1 MPDARTI
8 CRIVTSTAE
17 VAEHHRIRTEVFVTE
32 QELFVGD
39 DFDPFDELVTTLK
52 VVAFR
57 DHDPAGTVR
66 LFPLDRRGERWQGDR
81 LAVLAPFRRFTLG
94 IPLVRFAVATAG
106 QRGGSVMSA
115 HIQPANV
122 PFFEHLGW
130 RSDGAIET
138 YVGVP
143 HQPMCIDLS
152 SDEGQ

>member
-1 MPDARTI
+1 MPNARTI
-8 CRIVTSTAE
+8 CRIVTSTADI
-17 VAEHHRIRTEVFVTE
+17 AEHHRIRTEVFVIE
-32 QELFVGD
+32 QELFVD
-39 DFDPFDELVTTLK
+39 DDRDAFDDQPSTLK

-57 DHDPAGTVR
+57 ESEPAGTVR
-66 LFPLDRRGERWQGDR
+66 LFPLDAHGDQWQGDR

-106 QRGGSVMSA
+106 QRGGSLMIA
-115 HIQPANV
+115 HIQPSNV
-122 PFFEHLGW
+122 SFFEHLGW

-152 SDEGQ
+152 SGEDR

>member
-8 CRIVTSTAE
+8 CRIVTSPAD
-17 VAEHHRIRTEVFVTE
+17 VAVHHRIRTEVFVTE
-32 QELFVGD
+32 QSLFVHD
-39 DFDPFDELVTTLK
+39 DNDAFDQLATTLK

-66 LFPLDRRGERWQGDR
+66 LFPLDAPGERWQGDR

-106 QRGGSVMSA
+106 QQGGSVMIA

-130 RSDGAIET
+130 RTDGAMET

-152 SDEGQ
+152 SDEGR

>member
-1 MPDARTI
+1 MPDPRTI
-8 CRIVTSTAE
+8 CRIVTFPAD
-17 VAEHHRIRTEVFVTE
+17 VAVHHRIRTEVFVTE
-32 QELFVGD
+32 QRLFID
-39 DFDPFDELVTTLK
+39 DDCDAFDDLATTLK

-57 DHDPAGTVR
+57 DQDPAGTVR
-66 LFPLDRRGERWQGDR
+66 LFPLDPNGERWQGDR

-106 QRGGSVMSA
+106 QRGGSVMIA

-122 PFFEHLGW
+122 AFFEHLGW
-130 RSDGAIET
+130 RSDGVIET

-152 SDEGQ
+152 SDEGR

>member
-1 MPDARTI
+1 MPDARTT
-8 CRIVTSTAE
+8 CRIVTSPAD
-17 VAEHHRIRTEVFVTE
+17 VAIHHQIRTHVFVTE
-32 QELFVGD
+32 QELFVD
-39 DFDPFDELVTTLK
+39 DDNDAFDELVTTLK

-57 DHDPAGTVR
+57 DLDPAGTVR
-66 LFPLDRRGERWQGDR
+66 LFPIDENGERWQGDR

-106 QRGGSVMSA
+106 VRGGSVMRA

-122 PFFEHLGW
+122 AFFKHLGW
-130 RSDGAIET
+130 RSDGAVET

-152 SDEGQ
+152 SDEGR

>member
-8 CRIVTSTAE
+8 CRIVTSPVD
-17 VAEHHRIRTEVFVTE
+17 VAVHHRIRTEVFVTE
-32 QELFVGD
+32 QQLFID
-39 DFDPFDELVTTLK
+39 DECDASDERATTLK

-66 LFPLDRRGERWQGDR
+66 LFPVDENREQWQGDR

-94 IPLVRFAVATAG
+94 ILLVRFAVATAG
-106 QRGGSVMSA
+106 QQGGRVMSA

-122 PFFEHLGW
+122 AFFQHLGW
-130 RSDGAIET
+130 RSNGVIET

-152 SDEGQ
+152 SHEDR

>member
-8 CRIVTSTAE
+8 CRVVTSPAD
-17 VAEHHRIRTEVFVTE
+17 VAAHHRIRTEVFVTE
-32 QELFVGD
+32 QQLFID
-39 DFDPFDELVTTLK
+39 DDSDAVDELATTLK

-57 DHDPAGTVR
+57 EHNAAGSVR
-66 LFPLDRRGERWQGDR
+66 LFPIDAHAERWQGDR

-106 QRGGSVMSA
+106 KLGGSVMSA
-115 HIQPANV
+115 HIQPSNV
-122 PFFEHLGW
+122 SFFEHLGW

-152 SDEGQ
+152 SDEGR

>member
-8 CRIVTSTAE
+8 CRIVTSA
-17 VAEHHRIRTEVFVTE
+17 ADIAAHHRIRTEVFVTE
-32 QELFVGD
+32 QKLFID
-39 DFDPFDELVTTLK
+39 DDRDAVDELVTTLK

-57 DHDPAGTVR
+57 EHNAAGSVR
-66 LFPLDRRGERWQGDR
+66 LFPIDAHGERWQGDR

-115 HIQPANV
+115 HIQPSNV
-122 PFFEHLGW
+122 AFFEHLGW

-152 SDEGQ
+152 SDEGR

>member
-8 CRIVTSTAE
+8 CRIVRSPAD
-17 VAEHHRIRTEVFVTE
+17 VAVHHRIRTEVFVTE
-32 QELFVGD
+32 QQLFVD
-39 DFDPFDELVTTLK
+39 DDCDAFDKRATTLK

-66 LFPLDRRGERWQGDR
+66 LFPLDEHSERWQGDR

-94 IPLVRFAVATAG
+94 ISLVRFAVATAG
-106 QRGGSVMSA
+106 QRGGSVMNA

-122 PFFEHLGW
+122 AFFEHLGW
-130 RSDGAIET
+130 RSDGEVET

-152 SDEGQ
+152 SHEGR

>member
-8 CRIVTSTAE
+8 CRIVTSSADI
-17 VAEHHRIRTEVFVTE
+17 AEHHRIRAEVFVTE
-32 QELFVGD
+32 QKLFAED
-39 DFDPFDELVTTLK
+39 DRDSFDDLDSTLK

-57 DHDPAGTVR
+57 GHDPAGTVR
-66 LFPLDRRGERWQGDR
+66 LFPLDKHGERWQGDR

-106 QRGGSVMSA
+106 ERGGSVMIA

-122 PFFEHLGW
+122 AFFEHLGW
-130 RSDGAIET
+130 RCDGAIET

-152 SDEGQ
+152 SGAGR

>member
-8 CRIVTSTAE
+8 CRIVTSSADI
-17 VAEHHRIRTEVFVTE
+17 AAHHRIRTDVFVNE
-32 QELFVGD
+32 QQLFID
-39 DFDPFDELVTTLK
+39 DRDAVDELVTTLK

-57 DHDPAGTVR
+57 EHNAAGSVR
-66 LFPLDRRGERWQGDR
+66 LFPIDAHGERWQGDR

-115 HIQPANV
+115 HIQPSNV
-122 PFFEHLGW
+122 AFFEHLGW

-152 SDEGQ
+152 SDEGR

>member
-1 MPDARTI
+1 MPDARTS
-8 CRIVTSTAE
+8 CRVVTSADDTA
-17 VAEHHRIRTEVFVTE
+17 AHHRIRTEVFVTE
-32 QELFVGD
+32 QELFVHD
-39 DFDPFDELVTTLK
+39 DYDPFDDLATTLK

-57 DHDPAGTVR
+57 NFDPAGTVR
-66 LFPLDRRGERWQGDR
+66 LFPLDADGEQWQGDR

-106 QRGGSVMSA
+106 QRGGHIMSA
-115 HIQPANV
+115 HIQPSNV
-122 PFFEHLGW
+122 VFFQHLGW

-152 SDEGQ
+152 SDEGR

>member
-39 DFDPFDELVTTLK
+39 DFDAFDELVTTLK

-66 LFPLDRRGERWQGDR
+66 LFPLDPQGERWLGDR

-106 QRGGSVMSA
+106 ELGGSVMSA

-122 PFFEHLGW
+122 GFFEHLGW

-152 SDEGQ
+152 SDEGR